1 MVMKMTI
8 HEKIKNFAIG
18 TILAAALTGCA
29 TTHTNPKPFGKIAG
43 YYDTRGKPTATLTV
57 GASDLPLGT
66 KFFSFLDVTIEE
78 GNPDKIT
85 PPYGE
90 FRLSKKSDIGLG
102 VAAEYNRDFSKSDG
116 ITRVGLIYEPNLK
129 DVLDNTFLGLK
140 FYPTS
145 THDHGM
151 QLGLYGNTSF
161 RDGDIT
167 LDGYLDY
174 NFKPKKTVFD
184 LQLGK
189 RIKDNLYGVV
199 EVRYN
204 EFMKEDSFGLGI
216 GLEWK
221 F

>member
-1 MVMKMTI
+1 MTLL
-8 HEKIKNFAIG
+8 EKIKNFVIG
-18 TILAAALTGCA
+18 AELAAILTGCA

-43 YYDTRGKPTATLTV
+43 YYDTRGKQTATLTI
-57 GASDLPLGT
+57 GASDLPLDT
-66 KFFSFLDVTIEE
+66 KFFSFMDVATEKDSLD
-78 GNPDKIT
+78 NLT

-102 VAAEYNRDFSKSDG
+102 AAVEYNRDFSKSNG
-116 ITRVGLIYEPNLK
+116 ITRLGLVYEPNIK
-129 DVLDNTFLGLK
+129 DVLENTFLGLK
-140 FYPTS
+140 FYPAS
-145 THDHGM
+145 TDDHGT

-174 NFKPKKTVFD
+174 NFTPKKIVID
-184 LQLGK
+184 LQFGK
-189 RIKDNLYGVV
+189 RIKGNLYGVL
-199 EVRYN
+199 EARYN
-204 EFMKEDSFGLGI
+204 GFMEKDSFGLGI